1 MESVN
6 PMTRFIDIN
15 ADAGESPDPAADLP
29 LLDVVTS
36 VSIAC
41 GVHAGGPASIAQ
53 LSKAA
58 AARGVGVGAHP
69 GLPDGRRARPVE
81 AAEAADAVM
90 AQVSEFRRH
99 SEATLQHVKLHGA
112 LYHAARD
119 AKVADAVA
127 GAVKAS
133 GAPILVAQA
142 GSPLERAGRA
152 AGVRVASE
160 AFLDRAYGADGLLVS
175 RDRPGALLTDTKEAA
190 ERAVRLVLEKT
201 VRTEQGSDISVEA
214 DTICVHGDTPGA
226 LALAFAARKA
236 LARAGVVLRPMGAA

>member
-6 PMTRFIDIN
+6 PMTRFIDLN
-15 ADAGESPDPAADLP
+15 ADAGESRDPAADLP
-29 LLDVVTS
+29 LLEVVTS

-41 GVHAGGPASIAQ
+41 GVHAGGPASIAR

-69 GLPDGRRARPVE
+69 GLPDGRRARSVE
-81 AAEAADAVM
+81 AGEAADAVM

-99 SEATLQHVKLHGA
+99 TQAPLQHVKLHGA

-160 AFLDRAYGADGLLVS
+160 AFLDRAYGADGLLVP
-175 RDRPGALLTDTKEAA
+175 RDRPGALLTDTNEAA
-190 ERAVRLVLEKT
+190 ERAVQFVLENT
-201 VRTEQGSDISVEA
+201 VKADNGSELPVAA

-226 LALAFAARKA
+226 LALAHAARKA
-236 LARAGVVLRPMGAA
+236 LERAGVVLRPMGAA